1 MKLASHQKTR
11 FPFIRKEILHI
22 CVLSAREMLYNDFF
36 RDNQWNTFPYLCRK
50 KHDQVSQNATDL
62 FCVSLLRKY
71 LSPYGFYLNVFVYT
85 WTILRNA
92 QPVLCKWNTFLDFT
106 VFPQSKRQWFN
117 VHRMNLIMH
126 RISLTEQ
133 LPKTYFVLHFSC
145 RKLTFSFWCIWLSE
159 IMMLFTEYLL
169 FLNFIFFLP
178 ACIVLFQWKIQ
189 DAMAQEK
196 CHLCSWCQM

>member
-1 MKLASHQKTR
+1 MEYFSIPLQKETWSSIPEHHWS
-11 FPFIRKEILHI
+11 F
-22 CVLSAREMLYNDFF
+22 
-36 RDNQWNTFPYLCRK
+36 LCESVEK
-50 KHDQVSQNATDL
+50 V
-62 FCVSLLRKY
+62 FM
-71 LSPYGFYLNVFVYT
+71 SPYGFYLNVFVYT

-169 FLNFIFFLP
+169 F
-178 ACIVLFQWKIQ
+178 
-189 DAMAQEK
+189 
-196 CHLCSWCQM
+196 